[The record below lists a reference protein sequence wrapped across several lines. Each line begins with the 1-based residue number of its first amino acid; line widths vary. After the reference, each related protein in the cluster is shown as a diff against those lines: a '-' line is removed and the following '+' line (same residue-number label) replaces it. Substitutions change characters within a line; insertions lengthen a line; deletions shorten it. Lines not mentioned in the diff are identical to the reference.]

1 MSVRWEEK
9 KKSFG
14 SQTKRQM
21 KVAREFFCEKRSSYS
36 NQGMGQKAMAQAD
49 LSAAADL
56 QKTEM

>member
-1 MSVRWEEK
+1 
-9 KKSFG
+9 
-14 SQTKRQM
+14 M

-36 NQGMGQKAMAQAD
+36 NQGMGQKAMAQSD